1 MENTTLWFTLVGTLL
16 IAMGLLESLLHKLP
30 FSPAM
35 IYLPVGYALGP
46 AGLGLVN
53 LDPVRH
59 AASLTLVTEIAL
71 LISLFTVGLK
81 LRLPLSDRLWWL
93 PVRLGTVAMLLTI
106 GLLTAVGVIVL
117 GLPLGPA
124 VLLAAIIAPTD
135 PVLASVVQVQDPGDH
150 DRLRFSLSGEGGMND
165 GTTFPFVMI
174 GLGLMGLPLAQ
185 RFTGLT
191 AIGSVVWGIA
201 GGLLCG
207 WLVGRRVGRLVL
219 YLRSRHRLALGME
232 EFLTL
237 GLIAL
242 SFGLAELIHS
252 VGFVAVFATGVAMR
266 RIEHK
271 ASGSNAVPE
280 ATVATAIPSREEGAA
295 DRTVG
300 AAHMTETV
308 LGFNQQLERLA
319 EFVVVLMLGI
329 LLSGCGFSAEGVLV
343 ALVLLILV
351 RPIAVNLSLL
361 GARVTRSQRALIT
374 WFGIR
379 GIGSLYYLMFAL
391 QYVAAARLGSQSL
404 SERFVPLVLTVV
416 AVSILMHGVTSTPLM
431 QWYQQRRRKQK

>member
-1 MENTTLWFTLVGTLL
+1 LL
-16 IAMGLLESLLHKLP
+16 IVMAMLESRLHKLP

-35 IYLPVGYALGP
+35 LYLPVGYALGP
-46 AGLGLVN
+46 GGVGLLD

-59 AASLTLVTEIAL
+59 AGTLTLVTEIAL

-81 LRLPLSDRLWWL
+81 LRLPLNDARWWL
-93 PVRLGTVAMLLTI
+93 PVRLGTLTMLLTI
-106 GLLTAVGVIVL
+106 GLLTAVGFFLL
-117 GLPLGPA
+117 GLPVGPA

-135 PVLASVVQVQDPGDH
+135 PVLASDVQVQDPADY

-174 GLGLMGLPLAQ
+174 GLGLMGVPMAAH
-185 RFTGLT
+185 FTGSGIAAVGMVL
-191 AIGSVVWGIA
+191 WGIVA
-201 GGLLCG
+201 GLLCG

-219 YLRSRHRLALGME
+219 YLRQRHRLAMGME

-242 SFGLAELIHS
+242 SFGLAELIHGI
-252 VGFVAVFATGVAMR
+252 GFVAVFATGVAMR

-271 ASGSNAVPE
+271 ASSNE
-280 ATVATAIPSREEGAA
+280 TDAA
-295 DRTVG
+295 D
-300 AAHMTETV
+300 AASMTETV

-319 EFVVVLMLGI
+319 ECVVVLLLGI
-329 LLSGCGFSAEGVLV
+329 LLSGYGLSQEGLLV
-343 ALVLLILV
+343 ALLLLVLI
-351 RPIAVNLSLL
+351 RPVAVNLAMV
-361 GARVTRSQRALIT
+361 GATVTRSQRLLIS

-391 QYVAAARLGSQSL
+391 QYVASVPLGSSLL
-404 SERFVPLVLTVV
+404 SERFVPLVLTVL
-416 AVSILMHGVTSTPLM
+416 AVSIMAHGMTSTPLM
-431 QWYQQRRRKQK
+431 QWYRRRRRRV